1 MGGLRIPLHGR
12 GGGAGRPYPP
22 ATRPEEPTL
31 ATVAIEP
38 TVGQLIDENLRK
50 QKAFIDR
57 HEKVPATFVDELRK
71 LLERIS

>member
-1 MGGLRIPLHGR
+1 
-12 GGGAGRPYPP
+12 
-22 ATRPEEPTL
+22 L

-57 HEKVPATFVDELRK
+57 HETIPATFVDELRK